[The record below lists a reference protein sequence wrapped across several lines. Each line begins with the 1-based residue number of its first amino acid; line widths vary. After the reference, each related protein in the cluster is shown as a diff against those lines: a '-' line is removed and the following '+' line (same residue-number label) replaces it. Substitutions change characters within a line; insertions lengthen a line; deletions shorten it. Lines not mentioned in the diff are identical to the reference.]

1 MSLEE
6 QIKNTVD
13 DAVKCVLGEFIN
25 ELRPKHQDNGLITTA
40 AAGKLLSCS
49 SEYIRSLQDRGLLDL
64 VFLPGSN
71 HRRVLKS
78 QIEQLI
84 KENTIKTGL
93 KKK

>member
-1 MSLEE
+1 MSIDE
-6 QIKNTVD
+6 QIKKTVD
-13 DAVKCVLGEFIN
+13 DAVKCALGEYIN
-25 ELRPKHQDNGLITTA
+25 ELKPRSQDSALITTA
-40 AAGKLLSCS
+40 AAGELLSCS

-78 QIEQLI
+78 QVEQLI
-84 KENTIKTGL
+84 KENTIKIGL